1 MSKLNLKEIRNQSKY
16 QSFETIMNLM
26 GQAVVEHYNI
36 MLLM

>member
-16 QSFETIMNLM
+16 QSFETTMNLM
-26 GQAVVEHYNI
+26 GQVVVEHYNI